1 MRAGDSSRG
10 DLARST
16 GIAGPDRPVWP
27 LALATMLAA
36 VLIAAPALSES
47 PQWLGRPARH
57 VMGGPLA
64 PVHAVALGL
73 ALALVARGV
82 LLRRRAAW
90 YGLVVLALLGL
101 LAGLAGDD
109 ALAGGAVLA
118 GAGVPWLPPL
128 LAAALGGLW
137 QARDRFPVRPHP
149 ERVRA
154 AVKTGALLAVAAV
167 AGSLLFGGVSVR
179 SVGQVAGGLG
189 ATGAPIDGASWL
201 PGVLG
206 LAGAAGLLVMV
217 ITLLAPAPAPP
228 PGGEA
233 DRRRVA
239 GLVAHPGSDTLAP
252 FALRR
257 DKAYVFSAD
266 GRAAIGYRVLFGIAV
281 AGGDPVGD
289 PASHAGAVRSFL
301 ARCRTAGW
309 RPAVLGAS
317 DGLLPAWGRIR
328 SIGYGDEVIV
338 RPGEFTLSGRR
349 MRNVRQAVQRTA
361 NAGVTSQIVAER
373 ELTPGLRERLLDVA
387 SRSLGG
393 AAERGFAMN
402 LDELLTGHHPGAI
415 VAVAYDEDRA
425 PIAFQRYVTAG
436 EGVSLDAMR
445 RVPGGPNGVHERLI
459 VEMIEYAAGH
469 GHGVVSLNFAAFR
482 ELLDADERT
491 TLQRVGYRTVHLL
504 DRWIAAESLFL
515 FDRKFRPA
523 YKPRHVVFRSWFDV
537 VWLAAALVT
546 LEFGRSALV
555 SASSTSGAERRPS
568 AGTAAIAA
576 SRRLAL
582 RLAPRSASRSSEPA
596 SRAIATLEAGDRRPH
611 SGDS

>member
-10 DLARST
+10 DLPRAAAT
-16 GIAGPDRPVWP
+16 GGPDRPVWP
-27 LALATMLAA
+27 LALATMLVA
-36 VLIAAPALSES
+36 VLIAAPALTES
-47 PQWLGRPARH
+47 PRWLGPPSGL
-57 VMGGPLA
+57 VTGGPLA
-64 PVHAVALGL
+64 PVHAVALGA

-90 YGLVVLALLGL
+90 YGLVVLVLLGL
-101 LAGLAGDD
+101 LAVLADDGPRAGD
-109 ALAGGAVLA
+109 AVLA
-118 GAGVPWLPPL
+118 GAGVPWRAPL
-128 LAAALGGLW
+128 LAVVLVGLW
-137 QARDRFPVRPHP
+137 PARDRFTVRPHP

-154 AVKTGALLAVAAV
+154 AVRTGALLAVAAV
-167 AGSLLFGGVSVR
+167 SGSLLFGGVSVR

-201 PGVLG
+201 PGALG
-206 LAGAAGLLVMV
+206 LAGAAGLIVMV
-217 ITLLAPAPAPP
+217 VTLLAPAPAPP

-257 DKAYVFSAD
+257 DKSYAFSPD
-266 GRAAIGYRVLFGIAV
+266 GRAAIGYRVRFGIAV

-289 PASHAGAVRSFL
+289 PASHAGAVGAFL
-301 ARCRTAGW
+301 GRCRTAGW

-317 DGLLPAWGRIR
+317 DGLLPVWGRLR

-349 MRNVRQAVQRTA
+349 MRNVRQAVQRTV
-361 NAGVTSQIVAER
+361 NAGVTSRIVPER
-373 ELTPGLRERLLDVA
+373 ELAPGLRERLLDVA

-402 LDELLTGHHPGAI
+402 LDELLTGYHPGAI
-415 VAVAYDEDRA
+415 VAVAYDEDKE

-459 VEMIEYAAGH
+459 VEMIEYAERR

-482 ELLDADERT
+482 RLLDADERT
-491 TLQRVGYRTVHLL
+491 PLERAGHRAVHLL
-504 DRWIAAESLFL
+504 DRWIAAESLYL
-515 FDRKFRPA
+515 FDRKFRPS
-523 YKPRHVVFRSWFDV
+523 YKPRNVAFRSWFDV
-537 VWLAAALVT
+537 VWLAAALVA
-546 LEFGRSALV
+546 LEFGRTTLA
-555 SASSTSGAERRPS
+555 AAPS
-568 AGTAAIAA
+568 
-576 SRRLAL
+576 
-582 RLAPRSASRSSEPA
+582 APRSERSPSRG
-596 SRAIATLEAGDRRPH
+596 TAGIPRT
-611 SGDS
+611 